1 MGRPSRRRR
10 TVSGATS
17 AAAARASR
25 VRGARGDMGVM
36 LTNVDRSI
44 KRQHRGPPGRR
55 GAREG
60 CAAEEK
66 GPELTQ
72 PWFCDATASS
82 SKAGYEPAAGPV
94 GPQPTEPHARPSA
107 GPSMG
112 LCPIPGRERP
122 SRGEQGGEATK
133 GYSGVMRARVVR
145 ALAAGNPRRPREGSH
160 GGGVPAVDA
169 APWLPLPRRLRG
181 AAGALPGAGRG
192 ARDIR
197 PDKGPGPLDVGK
209 RHR

>member
-25 VRGARGDMGVM
+25 VRGARVCMGVM
-36 LTNVDRSI
+36 LIDVDRPI

-66 GPELTQ
+66 GPWLTQ
-72 PWFCDATASS
+72 PHFRDDPASS
-82 SKAGYEPAAGPV
+82 HRAGYEPAAGPV
-94 GPQPTEPHARPSA
+94 GPQPTEPHARPLA

-112 LCPIPGRERP
+112 LCPIPGQGRP
-122 SRGEQGGEATK
+122 SRGEQGGEATE
-133 GYSGVMRARVVR
+133 GRSGARARVR
-145 ALAAGNPRRPREGSH
+145 AVATLPPLAG
-160 GGGVPAVDA
+160 
-169 APWLPLPRRLRG
+169 RLRG
-181 AAGALPGAGRG
+181 DAGGLAGAGRG
-192 ARDIR
+192 PCDDGRDER
-197 PDKGPGPLDVGK
+197 PRALRCREAP
-209 RHR
+209 